1 MTALIDTVLEIDTPE
16 HLAFRTRIA
25 GPGRRMFAYLIDLII
40 RVTIFFL
47 VALVLQVFLGLINLG
62 GLGTGL
68 VLLLFFLL
76 DWFYFFACEMLTG
89 GRSPGKIALKLR
101 VVRPNGLPITWR
113 ESFLRNLVRAAD
125 ITVLPTGSV
134 LLLGPIVMALDP
146 KFRRLGDLV
155 ADTTVVVEEATS
167 VVRQTAVPAD
177 ESILAEL
184 PGSLPLD
191 HNDLEALELF
201 VNREHMSDA
210 RRDELAEIVAGIYAD
225 KLHVPRS
232 RNPTGFLG
240 ALWQKAQDPHA
251 KRAASEASGGGRG
264 FARPGPADPNRR
276 MA

>member
-25 GPGRRMFAYLIDLII
+25 GPGRRMFAWIIDTII
-40 RVTIFFL
+40 WVCIVGFITVVVGMMFEL
-47 VALVLQVFLGLINLG
+47 VDLG
-62 GLGTGL
+62 GLGAGITL
-68 VLLLFFLL
+68 IAFFFIW
-76 DWFYFFACEMLTG
+76 WFYYFACEMLTG

-101 VVRPNGLPITWR
+101 VVKQNGLPITWR
-113 ESFLRNLVRAAD
+113 ESFLRNLIRAAD
-125 ITVLPTGSV
+125 ITILPTGSI
-134 LLLGPIVMALDP
+134 LLLGPVVMALDP

-155 ADTTVVVEEATS
+155 ADTIVVVEEATS
-167 VVRQTAVPAD
+167 VARQTAVQAD

-225 KLHVPRS
+225 KLHVPRP

-240 ALWQKAQDPHA
+240 AIWQKAQDP
-251 KRAASEASGGGRG
+251 R
-264 FARPGPADPNRR
+264 RR
-276 MA
+276 MV

>member
-47 VALVLQVFLGLINLG
+47 LALVFEVFLGLFNLSG
-62 GLGTGL
+62 FGTFL
-68 VLLLFFLL
+68 TLILFFLL
-76 DWFYFFACEMLTG
+76 DWFYFFTCEMLTG

-113 ESFLRNLVRAAD
+113 ESFLRNLIRAAD
-125 ITVLPTGSV
+125 LTILPTGAV

-155 ADTTVVVEEATS
+155 ADTIVVVEEATS
-167 VVRQTAVPAD
+167 SVARQTAVQAD
-177 ESILAEL
+177 EAMLAEL

-201 VNREHMSDA
+201 VNREHMSEA
-210 RRDELAEIVAGIYAD
+210 RREELAEIVAGIYAD
-225 KLHVPRS
+225 KLHVPRPK
-232 RNPTGFLG
+232 NPTGFLG
-240 ALWQKAQDPHA
+240 AIWQKAQDP
-251 KRAASEASGGGRG
+251 R
-264 FARPGPADPNRR
+264 RR
-276 MA
+276 MV